1 MNQTPPQYSA
11 EDLAQIVG
19 TPLKDGTKPMPTAEQ
34 KRIIESPV
42 DAPAVVI
49 AGAGSGKTAV
59 IAQRVLWLVA
69 NGYVA
74 KDRILALTFTRK
86 AVGELAKRIN
96 DFIRAFEVHAASCR
110 DGAERWN
117 VERQTRAAE
126 GQRGTVGA
134 SDPLDALFGPT
145 VQTYNS
151 YAAALVSQYGL
162 AVGIEDGTAILD
174 DAEAIQEFGS
184 LVDQA
189 TDADIPSEKSRATV
203 IKDALHLA
211 SQIDEHLKTSADVI
225 DYLDLSLAH
234 AVGSEQLVKHAAAV
248 RRKRIPKEEKDALGA
263 RLEQL
268 AGEAAGMRT
277 LTPEFTDRAVAAVR
291 EAGTSELIESLMRK
305 KQYALLAG
313 RWKEHKRETGRM
325 QFSDQVAS
333 AYTIMNADEQ
343 ALTEERG
350 RWDIILLDEYQDTS
364 DSQFKLL
371 QTLFAGKAVT
381 AVGDYRQSIYAWRGA
396 SAGSLRDFPEQFRFR
411 GHPAQEYTL
420 SISFRNAQL
429 ILDAAN
435 AVSEPLKAISETA
448 SEPLKHK
455 SHAKTGGPAEP
466 QSDQAAVGTV
476 TFCVT
481 EGNTDVDYGLD
492 QYRELALW
500 MKDRT
505 GSRAVLVRA
514 RKSIGPIADALRAAG
529 VPYAIVGSRGSL
541 DNPYTA
547 DAVAAL
553 ASAVDITAATEVMRL
568 LSGPQ
573 TALGAKDIRA
583 LSRFCR
589 MRGERLDEEAVP
601 TLIECIDEFVD
612 DTTSADLAEQAGLS
626 TAAVGRLRSLALRLR
641 AVRRSASSPVEA
653 LRSVVRVFNLDL
665 DIEALP
671 NPEPH
676 RRAVDSLKTM
686 AQNYGAQHP
695 SATAADFL
703 AWLMVA
709 EESEALE
716 AAAEEADPDS
726 VQIMTIHASKG
737 LEFSAVAIPDNTVGD
752 LPTLPKST
760 KAWLTGAELPYPL
773 RGDRQHLVDL
783 DTTRQDLST
792 AADAKELFGG
802 PIGEQIKDDHLAEER
817 RLAYVAV
824 TRAESHLWLGASAI
838 TSRTKPNTL
847 SPFLEEIGAA
857 LGREVQMPEAVDG
870 VSRPPTSVEWPP
882 AIDDQTRSHRQ
893 ELLAV
898 YRSAAGIELHEL
910 ADRPD
915 IGPLVRSAQALLE
928 PEPHSEPAE
937 LSRLSTTA
945 LVDFVGDRE
954 EFDRQRSRPMPQKP
968 SSAAALGTEF
978 HAWVEN
984 RFGQSSL
991 LELDDHAPRRLGE
1004 HERARL
1010 EKLKNRF
1017 ESSEFA
1023 RRTPAAVELPFE
1035 LKVGP
1040 KVISGKID
1048 AVFDL
1053 GSALEVVDWKTG
1065 SAPRSER
1072 EMTDRAVQLSMYAH
1086 AVARMPQ
1093 FAGRDV
1099 SAAFYFLGSDTVVR
1113 FAAAGT
1119 PGSEPS
1125 LLTWEQ
1131 LVAAVSGQ

>member
-1 MNQTPPQYSA
+1 MNCKPPFYSA

-19 TPLKDGTKPMPTAEQ
+19 TPLKDGTKPMPTDEQ
-34 KRIIESPV
+34 KKIIESPV
-42 DAPAVVI
+42 DEPAVVV

-69 NGYVA
+69 NRYVA

-96 DFIRAFEVHAASCR
+96 GFISAFEAYEAAKGRPC
-110 DGAERWN
+110 ERGEDS
-117 VERQTRAAE
+117 ER
-126 GQRGTVGA
+126 
-134 SDPLDALFGPT
+134 DPLDALFGPT

-151 YAAALVSQYGL
+151 YASALVSEYGL
-162 AVGIEDGTAILD
+162 SIGIEDGTTILD
-174 DAEAIQEFGS
+174 DAEAIQEFGL

-189 TDADIPSEKSRATV
+189 ADADIPAGKSRATV
-203 IKDALHLA
+203 IKDTLHLA
-211 SQIDEHLKTSADVI
+211 SQIDEHLKTSDEVVE
-225 DYLDLSLAH
+225 YLDASLADAVSSDNLTEH
-234 AVGSEQLVKHAAAV
+234 AKAV
-248 RRKRIPKEEKDALGA
+248 RRKRIPKEEKEALAA
-263 RLEQL
+263 RLETL
-268 AGEAAGMRT
+268 AAEAAGMRT
-277 LTPEFTDRAVAAVR
+277 LSPEFVDSAVAAVQ
-291 EAGTSELIESLMRK
+291 EAGTSELIESLLRK
-305 KQYALLAG
+305 KQYAVLAG
-313 RWKEHKRETGRM
+313 RWKDHKGETGRM

-333 AYTIMNADEQ
+333 AYKIMTADEQ
-343 ALTEERG
+343 ARREERG

-381 AVGDYRQSIYAWRGA
+381 AVGDYRQSIYGWRGA
-396 SAGSLRDFPEQFRFR
+396 SAGSLRDFPEKFRFN
-411 GHPAQEYTL
+411 GQPAQEYSL

-435 AVSEPLKAISETA
+435 AVSAKLTAISATSAKQLE
-448 SEPLKHK
+448 HK
-455 SHAKTGGPAEP
+455 SRAAQGTQAVPEP
-466 QSDQAAVGTV
+466 DEASSGTV
-476 TFCVT
+476 TICT
-481 EGNTDVDYGLD
+481 TSGSTDIQYGLD
-492 QYRELALW
+492 QYRDLALW
-500 MKDRT
+500 MKERT
-505 GSRAVLVRA
+505 GTRAVLVRA
-514 RKSIGPIADALRAAG
+514 RKSIGPIADALRAAD

-553 ASAVDITAATEVMRL
+553 ASAVDITASTEVMRL

-573 TALGAKDIRA
+573 AALGAKDIRG
-583 LSRFCR
+583 LNRFCR
-589 MRGERLDEEAVP
+589 LRSEGLEEDAVP
-601 TLIECIDEFVD
+601 TLIECIDEFAD
-612 DTTSADLAEQAGLS
+612 DATSGDLAEQAGLS
-626 TAAVGRLRSLALRLR
+626 AVAISRLQSLARRLR
-641 AVRRSASSPVEA
+641 AVRRSASSPVDA
-653 LRSVVRVFNLDL
+653 LRAAIRVFNLDL

-671 NPEPH
+671 NSEPH
-676 RRAVDSLKTM
+676 RRAIDSLKAM

-703 AWLMVA
+703 AWLTVA

-752 LPTLPKST
+752 LPTLPRST
-760 KAWLTGAELPYPL
+760 KAWLAGAELPYPL

-783 DTTRQDLST
+783 DTTRQNLST
-792 AADAKELFGG
+792 AKDMKKLFAGSL
-802 PIGEQIKDDHLAEER
+802 GEQIKADHEAEER

-824 TRAESHLWLGASAI
+824 TRAETHLWLGASAM

-847 SPFLEEIGAA
+847 SPFLEEIAEA
-857 LGREVQMPEAVDG
+857 LGREVALPEAADP
-870 VSRPPTSVEWPP
+870 SARPTTSVVWPP
-882 AIDDQTRSHRQ
+882 VVAEQTCRQ
-893 ELLAV
+893 RVELIAE
-898 YRSAAGIELHEL
+898 YRSASGTELRDLESM
-910 ADRPD
+910 PD
-915 IGPLVRSAQALLE
+915 IGGLARSAQAFLE
-928 PEPHSEPAE
+928 PEPHSAPAE

-954 EFDRQRSRPMPQKP
+954 EFDRQRSRPMPQEP

-991 LELDDHAPRRLGE
+991 LELADYTPRRLGD
-1004 HERARL
+1004 RDKARL
-1010 EKLKNRF
+1010 EQLKKRF
-1017 ESSEFA
+1017 EASEFA
-1023 RRTPAAVELPFE
+1023 ERTPAAVELPFE

-1048 AVFDL
+1048 AVFDT
-1053 GSALEVVDWKTG
+1053 GTVLEVVDWKTG
-1065 SAPRSER
+1065 SAPYSER
-1072 EMTDRAVQLSMYAH
+1072 EMADRAIQLSMYAH

-1093 FAGRDV
+1093 FAGREV

-1113 FAAAGT
+1113 FAAAGADS
-1119 PGSEPS
+1119 SERT
-1125 LLTWEQ
+1125 LLSWEQ
-1131 LVAAVSGQ
+1131 LEAAVSG